1 MSPISQKS
9 RTMDEDDGRGR
20 PGRRCETPPSERTGS
35 WAVRF
40 LPLLILAVGMLFSIA
55 AAYGVERFPPPEFE
69 SGYKMP
75 PTTVP
80 AARSTWMEYFDVG
93 ALLAAL
99 TLASW
104 MSLKKRSRKG
114 VFVVMLGSLLYFGF
128 YRKGCICPVGSIQ
141 DVTLALFQHSYVVP
155 VTVVAFFLLP
165 LIFALFFGRTFCAAV
180 CPLGA
185 MQDVVLVKPLKLRP
199 WLEQTLGIL
208 PFLYL
213 GLAVLFA
220 ATGSAFVIC
229 QYDPFVSFFRRSGS
243 FNMFVLGAAFLAVG
257 LFYGRP
263 YCRFLCPYGA
273 LLSLLSRFSQWKV
286 TLSPDDCLQC
296 KICDTACPYGA
307 ISEPAA
313 PPTDA
318 SRKSRRFR
326 VVACSLLLPVLLL
339 VGGWIGGQL
348 NVTLSKKNPTVQL
361 AERIAAEDAGKITD
375 PTDPTDASK
384 AFRQTGRATQ
394 ELIDDAL
401 QVRRQFVIG
410 GWILGAFVGLVFGAK
425 LIALWGS
432 QPADVYEPDSADC
445 VACGRCYT
453 YCPRVIVQLKYINRK
468 KVIPLTPV

>member
-1 MSPISQKS
+1 
-9 RTMDEDDGRGR
+9 
-20 PGRRCETPPSERTGS
+20 
-35 WAVRF
+35 
-40 LPLLILAVGMLFSIA
+40 MLFSVA

-69 SGYKMP
+69 GGYKMP

-80 AARSTWMEYFDVG
+80 SARATWMEYVDVG

-99 TLASW
+99 SLASW
-104 MSLKKRSRKG
+104 FSLKQRSRKS
-114 VFVVMLGSLLYFGF
+114 VFVLMLGSLLYFGF

-185 MQDVVLVKPLKLRP
+185 MQDAVLVKPLKVRP

-229 QYDPFVSFFRRSGS
+229 QYDPFVAFFRRSGS

-286 TLSPDDCLQC
+286 ILSPNDCLQC

-313 PPTDA
+313 AATA
-318 SRKSRRFR
+318 GSRKTRQFR
-326 VVACSLLLPVLLL
+326 VIVFSLMLPALMLA
-339 VGGWIGGQL
+339 GGWGG
-348 NVTLSKKNPTVQL
+348 NRLSVRLSQKHPTVQL
-361 AERIAAEDAGKITD
+361 AEQIAAEDAGKT
-375 PTDPTDASK
+375 TVPTDASK
-384 AFRQTGRATQ
+384 AFRQTGRAIQ
-394 ELIDDAL
+394 ELIDEAL
-401 QVRRQFVIG
+401 QARRQFVIG

-425 LIALWGS
+425 LIALWGA
-432 QPADVYEPDSADC
+432 QPADVYEPDPASC

-453 YCPRVIVQLKYINRK
+453 YCPKVIVQLKQFNRK